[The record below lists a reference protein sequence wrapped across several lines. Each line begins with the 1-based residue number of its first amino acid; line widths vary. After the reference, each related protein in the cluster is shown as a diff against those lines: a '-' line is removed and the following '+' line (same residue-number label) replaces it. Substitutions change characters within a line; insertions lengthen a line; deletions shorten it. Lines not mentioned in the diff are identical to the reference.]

1 MKRSPHIFKEPD
13 LQKIVI
19 LSTVLHLVFISILS
33 VPLKREEPEFRSYFV
48 NLVAAPEVQ
57 APARE
62 TGTAPVKTDIKTKAA
77 PPKEKSMVPEK
88 GVSMEPEKSVSREI
102 DRLRAISALSKKK
115 KQDEEAQEAARKIN
129 EAITRAIEGI
139 KKRQLISVSRGSGGP
154 SAAPSSDAG
163 SYFALITKKIWS
175 EWIYPDLDTTGLE
188 AIISIKIDRDG
199 RVVSHRIEKSSGNDM
214 FDRSAIKAVSKAS
227 PLPPPPVE
235 MEIGVRF
242 YI

>member
-1 MKRSPHIFKEPD
+1 MKLSPHIFKEPD

-19 LSTVLHLVFISILS
+19 LSTVLHLVLISILA
-33 VPLKREEPEFRSYFV
+33 VPLKKEEPEFRSYFV

-57 APARE
+57 APSE
-62 TGTAPVKTDIKTKAA
+62 TGTAAVKTDIKTMAA
-77 PPKEKSMVPEK
+77 LPKEKK
-88 GVSMEPEKSVSREI
+88 MEPEKSVSREI

-115 KQDEEAQEAARKIN
+115 KQDEEAQDAAGKIN

-139 KKRQLISVSRGSGGP
+139 KKRQLISVSRGAGGP
-154 SAAPSSDAG
+154 SAAPSSGAG

-175 EWIYPDLDTTGLE
+175 EWIYPDLDATGLE

-199 RVVSHRIEKSSGNDM
+199 RVVSHRIEKSSGNDL